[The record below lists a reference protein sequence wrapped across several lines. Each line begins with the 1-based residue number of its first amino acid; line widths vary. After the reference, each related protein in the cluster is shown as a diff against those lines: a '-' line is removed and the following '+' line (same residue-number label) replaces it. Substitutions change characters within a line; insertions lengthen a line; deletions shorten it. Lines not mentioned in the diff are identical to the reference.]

1 MSLTSEEEDVTEDT
15 SEEDYHS
22 CEEDES
28 LIGSNSDQTEEGEP
42 SSNLNTTSNTDTSD
56 KEEETEVAYSSEN
69 TDGSVNERCLLIS
82 SAANI
87 RRREMQGQGYFYKE
101 DRKEV
106 PKERKKKL
114 TKKRPTKKENLA
126 SLEDLRKEVKKALGA
141 DTRGLKK
148 KKSKEGRSQCRKVA
162 NLRNMKGNC

>member
-1 MSLTSEEEDVTEDT
+1 M
-15 SEEDYHS
+15 
-22 CEEDES
+22 
-28 LIGSNSDQTEEGEP
+28 
-42 SSNLNTTSNTDTSD
+42 NTTSTTDTSD
-56 KEEETEVAYSSEN
+56 KEEESEVPYSSED

-114 TKKRPTKKENLA
+114 TKKRPIKEENLA
-126 SLEDLRKEVKKALGA
+126 SLEDLRKEVKRATSA

-148 KKSKEGRSQCRKVA
+148 KTIQRGP
-162 NLRNMKGNC
+162 